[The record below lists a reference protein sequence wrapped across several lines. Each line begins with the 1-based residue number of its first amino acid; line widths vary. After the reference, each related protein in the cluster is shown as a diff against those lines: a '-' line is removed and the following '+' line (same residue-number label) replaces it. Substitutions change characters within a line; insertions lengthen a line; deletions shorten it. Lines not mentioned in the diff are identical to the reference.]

1 MLGFISPDQVNAI
14 GEAVLTTQRDYGDR
28 TNRKHARLKYT
39 IEDRGV
45 AWFKA
50 EVEKRSGV
58 TFEAARPFH
67 FTTIEDPHGWHKCA
81 DGTWFYGLHILSGRI
96 KDLPGWPMKTALREI
111 RPNSHRRFSPDA
123 LPESQ
128 HLGRHCG
135 KEAGH
140 RSNPPNMG

>member
-1 MLGFISPDQVNAI
+1 MSHGNEETFPRLADVLGFIPPDKVNAI

-58 TFEAARPFH
+58 TFAPGAPFQ
-67 FTTIEDPHGWHKCA
+67 FTTIEDPHGWHKA
-81 DGTWFYGLHILSGRI
+81 PTARWFYGLHILSGRI
-96 KDLPGWPMKTALREI
+96 KDLPA
-111 RPNSHRRFSPDA
+111 
-123 LPESQ
+123 
-128 HLGRHCG
+128 GR
-135 KEAGH
+135 
-140 RSNPPNMG
+140 